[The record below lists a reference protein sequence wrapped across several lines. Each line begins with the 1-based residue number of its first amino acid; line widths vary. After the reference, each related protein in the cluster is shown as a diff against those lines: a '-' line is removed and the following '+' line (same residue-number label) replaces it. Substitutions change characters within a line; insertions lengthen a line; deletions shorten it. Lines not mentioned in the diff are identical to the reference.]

1 MNYDPSINIV
11 DLILRKRDS
20 GTLTRNEIASFV
32 YGYTI
37 GDIPDYQAAAFLM
50 AAFLQ
55 GMNEEEMLSLTDAM
69 LNSGRVLDLSDIPG
83 RKVDKHSTG
92 GVGDKVSIPLAPI
105 VAACGVPVPMISG
118 RGLGHTG
125 GTLDKLESIPGF
137 STALSIEQYRRQLA
151 DIGLVM
157 IGQTDDIAPADR
169 KLYALRDVT
178 ATVEFVPFIAASILS
193 KKLAEGIDALVL
205 DVKYGSGAFMQ
216 EESRARFLA
225 ETLVRVS
232 EHFGKPT
239 VALLTDMDQPLG
251 QAVGNWP
258 EIVESI
264 ELLKGKGPT
273 DLKEVTM
280 ALAAEMIVAGERA
293 GTIEEAFE
301 AAQAVINSGMA
312 LDRFKQMVAAQG
324 GDVALIDEPGRRTET
339 ALTAEI
345 RVPSG
350 VPGVIERID
359 ALEVGRAMITLG
371 AGRMQKE
378 DDVDPLAGC
387 FLHKRQGDEVREG
400 DVLATVYASSD
411 DRLSAAVDA
420 LTEAWAFTETVKAPS
435 PRIRARYV
443 DRSWSG

>member
-1 MNYDPSINIV
+1 MHTV
-11 DLILRKRDS
+11 DYIRAKREGETLSVDQWHELIRRY
-20 GTLTRNEIASFV
+20 TR
-32 YGYTI
+32 
-37 GDIPDYQAAAFLM
+37 GDIADYQMSAFLM
-50 AAFLQ
+50 ATFLN
-55 GMNEEEMLSLTDAM
+55 GMQEDEMFALTDAM
-69 LNSGRVLDLSDIPG
+69 LHSGVVLDLSDLSG

-137 STALSIEQYRRQLA
+137 STALSIEQYRKQLA
-151 DIGLVM
+151 EIGLVM

-216 EESRARFLA
+216 EESRARYLA
-225 ETLVRVS
+225 ETLVKVS

-251 QAVGNWP
+251 RAVGNWP
-258 EIVESI
+258 EIAESI
-264 ELLKGKGPT
+264 ELLNGEGPE

-293 GTIEEAFE
+293 DSVEEALE
-301 AAQAVINSGMA
+301 KAQRVVQSGEA
-312 LDRFKQMVAAQG
+312 LDRFRLMVAAQG
-324 GDVALIDEPGRRTET
+324 GDVSAIDQAQQRMEAAVT
-339 ALTAEI
+339 ADVRAPQDAAGF
-345 RVPSG
+345 V
-350 VPGVIERID
+350 ERID
-359 ALEVGRAMITLG
+359 ALDVGRAMITLG

-378 DDVDPLAGC
+378 DDVDALAGC
-387 FLHKRQGDEVREG
+387 VLHKRQGEPVGPGET
-400 DVLATVYASSD
+400 LATVYASSE
-411 DRLSAAVDA
+411 DRLPATVAALERA
-420 LTEAWAFTETVKAPS
+420 WSFSSEAHS
-435 PRIRARYV
+435 PDTRVQDRYANG
-443 DRSWSG
+443 SWSG

>member
-20 GTLTRNEIASFV
+20 GILTRNEIATFV

-137 STALSIEQYRRQLA
+137 TTALSIQQYRQQLA

-216 EESRARFLA
+216 EESHARFLA
-225 ETLVRVS
+225 ETLVNVS
-232 EHFGKPT
+232 ERFGKPT

-251 QAVGNWP
+251 RAVGNWP

-264 ELLKGKGPT
+264 ELLKGEGPA

-280 ALAAEMIVAGERA
+280 ALAAEMIVAGGKA
-293 GTIEEAFE
+293 DTIEEAFE
-301 AAQAVINSGMA
+301 VAQSAIDSGNA

-324 GDVALIDEPGRRTET
+324 GDVAIIDEPGRRMEAAVT
-339 ALTAEI
+339 ADL

-350 VPGVIERID
+350 VPGIIERID
-359 ALEVGRAMITLG
+359 ALDVGRAMVTLG

-378 DDVDPLAGC
+378 DEVDPLAGC
-387 FLHKRQGDEVREG
+387 ILHKRQGDRVSAG

-411 DRLSAAVDA
+411 NRLSAAIDA
-420 LTEAWAFTETVKAPS
+420 LSGAWAFAEKVQAPS
-435 PRIRARYV
+435 TRIRDRYV
-443 DRSWSG
+443 GGSWSS